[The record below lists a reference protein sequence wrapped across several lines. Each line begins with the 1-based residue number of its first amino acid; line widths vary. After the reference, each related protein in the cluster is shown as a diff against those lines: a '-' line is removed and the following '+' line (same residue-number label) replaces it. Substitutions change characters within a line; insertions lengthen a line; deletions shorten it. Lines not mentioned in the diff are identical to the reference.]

1 MSKKSKKR
9 KKKSWF
15 SKTPKITIIVEV
27 VSDDGTK
34 IQENNELETG
44 K

>member
-1 MSKKSKKR
+1 MGKKSKKR
-9 KKKSWF
+9 KKKFWQ

-34 IQENNELETG
+34 IQENDTETNT
-44 K
+44 